1 MKEKDKGM
9 GEQTC
14 LKICDAYQWN
24 AIALLG
30 ELGLH
35 RPRTNG

>member
-14 LKICDAYQWN
+14 LNLCD
-24 AIALLG
+24 AIALLS